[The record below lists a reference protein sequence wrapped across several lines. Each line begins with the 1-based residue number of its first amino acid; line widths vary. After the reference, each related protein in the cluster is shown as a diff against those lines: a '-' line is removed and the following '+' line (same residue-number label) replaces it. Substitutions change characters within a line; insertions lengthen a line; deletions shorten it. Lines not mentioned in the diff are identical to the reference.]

1 MHDVSDPSR
10 RRHPYRWVLFSGVC
24 GVYFAFGVVAMSI
37 PPLVGEVR
45 EDLDLS
51 RGAMGLA
58 LGAWQLVYIVS
69 APVGG
74 RLLDRLGV
82 HRGVLLGALV
92 VAISGVARA
101 AAGGLSTFLLAIALF
116 GIGGP
121 LISAGAPKAVGLW
134 FGEERERRLAIGTYS
149 TMPAIGGMAT
159 LVLSNSVFM
168 PLTGSWRTT
177 VLIETGVVV
186 VAAAAWLVVSSRA
199 PEAPIRVAPADMAD
213 AAGRRIL
220 LADPE
225 VRTVLV
231 LGLGVFF
238 VGHSL
243 SGWMPEALREHSGF
257 SAMAAANWAALGG
270 LVGVLASILVPRRT
284 ERGRMPNT
292 MAAMFLLIAVA
303 LVALLLL
310 PTSLDP
316 LPVAVAGL
324 RSALVPLILIGLME
338 SESVTPA
345 NTGVAYGLWF
355 AVAEIGGFAGPF
367 VLGAV
372 ADSSAGFAGA
382 FGLVAVV
389 CVALLVPT
397 ARLRRFSGR
406 PVGSDLT

>member
-1 MHDVSDPSR
+1 MHDPLDPSR
-10 RRHPYRWVLFSGVC
+10 HRHPYRWVLFSAVC
-24 GVYFAFGVVAMSI
+24 GIYFAFGVVVMSI

-45 EDLDLS
+45 ADLDLS

-69 APVGG
+69 APICG
-74 RLLDRLGV
+74 RMLDRLGV
-82 HRGVLLGALV
+82 HRGILLGASI
-92 VAISGVARA
+92 VAVSGVARA
-101 AAGGLSTFLLAIALF
+101 AANGLATFLVAIALF

-177 VLIETGVVV
+177 VLVETGAVV
-186 VAAAAWLVVSSRA
+186 VATAVWLVISGRA
-199 PEAPIRVAPADMAD
+199 PEAPIHVAPTDVAGAV
-213 AAGRRIL
+213 GRRAL

-238 VGHSL
+238 VGHGL
-243 SGWMPEALREHSGF
+243 GGWMPEVLREHSGF
-257 SAMAAANWAALGG
+257 SAMAAANWTALGG
-270 LVGVLASILVPRRT
+270 LVGVLASLLVPRRV
-284 ERGRMPNT
+284 ERSRMPNA
-292 MAAMFLLIAVA
+292 MVAMFLLIAVA
-303 LVALLLL
+303 LVALLVL

-338 SESVTPA
+338 SGSVTPA

-372 ADSSAGFAGA
+372 ADSPAGFAGA

-406 PVGSDLT
+406 PVGSGPT